1 MSSDTHDKRIIDPPC
16 EGQDSI
22 SQDAMRHLMDQIV
35 NVLPRVRINTT
46 NVVRH
51 IDDPE
56 DDLFT
61 GSQEACKK
69 WISERILET
78 NKLITLDNK
87 KAPKMKTQIPLL
99 MKDDF
104 KTMKQHQ
111 IASEGNGWNIPK
123 LHALLHLVEMVTK
136 HGVMANSNGG
146 PCESHF
152 RLNIKKPA
160 KTIQRRNATFACDTL
175 RSYGRQIAQTQAFR
189 YIPEYVNSSEIRNTV
204 ESISVRGS
212 SFQIGYNAS
221 KRTCISKW
229 VSKRMK
235 GRQLLYPEA
244 TLKFV
249 AERFFTNLHFNGG
262 RLADEDKIEC
272 YTEAI
277 FNGDKIRAHPNYQ
290 SEGKNFD
297 WISVKYESL
306 IVPAV
311 GSVLMIFDFRK
322 QKFLSKSFLKEKY
335 GASYFPS
342 GNRVENDVYLL
353 MKFTKDTQPPAN
365 IGHCNVKQ
373 KLRLLK
379 RFVMDD
385 EPTYDLV
392 PLTSFLSSTYE
403 LSV

>member
-1 MSSDTHDKRIIDPPC
+1 
-16 EGQDSI
+16 
-22 SQDAMRHLMDQIV
+22 
-35 NVLPRVRINTT
+35 
-46 NVVRH
+46 
-51 IDDPE
+51 
-56 DDLFT
+56 
-61 GSQEACKK
+61 
-69 WISERILET
+69 
-78 NKLITLDNK
+78 
-87 KAPKMKTQIPLL
+87 
-99 MKDDF
+99 
-104 KTMKQHQ
+104 
-111 IASEGNGWNIPK
+111 
-123 LHALLHLVEMVTK
+123 
-136 HGVMANSNGG
+136 
-146 PCESHF
+146 
-152 RLNIKKPA
+152 
-160 KTIQRRNATFACDTL
+160 
-175 RSYGRQIAQTQAFR
+175 
-189 YIPEYVNSSEIRNTV
+189 VNSSEIRNTV

-290 SEGKNFD
+290 SERENFD

-306 IVPAV
+306 IEPAV
-311 GSVLMIFDFRK
+311 GRVLMIFDFRK

-403 LSV
+403 LSI